1 MKPRNMGKTMSQAE
15 EHSEQFD
22 KINRDAD
29 SYIEY
34 IKSEVEKLHYDVEM
48 EEEGGHRFDII
59 KVKNINNSN
68 LYLLLNK
75 NTKEIASSPYKY
87 KEEAESCRE
96 ELEKESL

>member
-1 MKPRNMGKTMSQAE
+1 MGKSVPTIGE
-15 EHSEQFD
+15 VKEDFN
-22 KINRDAD
+22 KINDGAD

-34 IKSEVEKLHYDVEM
+34 IKSEVKKLHYDVVM

-59 KVKNINNSN
+59 KVKNINNSD